1 MRHFLLEVVVPKS
14 FASPLWSPAPFY
26 MSAMGMQGAR
36 FIEGDTNAGVPDPAP
51 TEAAPVEGE
60 QVDEVSQDDSKKSDS
75 DDLGEGGRK
84 ALAAERERAKT
95 AEKQA
100 REAVEKASERE
111 AEVQSLTAQVA
122 ERDSQLAAKDLE
134 IARLKALNEFPVPA
148 ELQSL
153 VTGNDAESLRKSA
166 ELLSKHTKGNG
177 VVHKSGTSGGDPN
190 PSGGSIAAGREMF
203 TANKPKKVGA

>member
-1 MRHFLLEVVVPKS
+1 MPKS
-14 FASPLWSPAPFY
+14 FASPLWSPVPFY

-36 FIEGDTNAGVPDPAP
+36 FIEGDTSAGVPDPAP
-51 TEAAPVEGE
+51 ADATHDEG
-60 QVDEVSQDDSKKSDS
+60 DKAGEVSQGGEHKPSEDDFKSDESKKAVLADLAKEREQRRTLSDEVLKVKNENETLS
-75 DDLGEGGRK
+75 SQITERDN
-84 ALAAERERAKT
+84 ALAAAN
-95 AEKQA
+95 
-100 REAVEKASERE
+100 
-111 AEVQSLTAQVA
+111 
-122 ERDSQLAAKDLE
+122 LE
-134 IARLKALNEFPVPA
+134 IARLKALNEFPVPT